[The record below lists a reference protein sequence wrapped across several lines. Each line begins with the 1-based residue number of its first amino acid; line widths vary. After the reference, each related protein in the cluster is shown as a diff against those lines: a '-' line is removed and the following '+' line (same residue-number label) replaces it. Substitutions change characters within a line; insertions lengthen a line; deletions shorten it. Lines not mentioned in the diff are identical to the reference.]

1 MKVKEDLAMP
11 VRFRWEKNFKD
22 TEIGR
27 IPKDWKVR
35 RIGEIGKVI
44 TGKTPPTKEKQYWN
58 GNIPFITPSDIPDY
72 DIRYDYKV
80 ERFVS
85 KKWLYKAK
93 NLLIPKNSPCFVC
106 IGSTIGKVCL
116 TRENSFTNQQINS
129 IIPKKDFDYMFIF
142 YNLRANQFR
151 IRDEYGG
158 GGAAK
163 DIISKSKF
171 EKVILPFPNNHE
183 EQSRIAT
190 VLSWF
195 DELIEVKKKQNEIL
209 EKTAMAIFKSW
220 FIDFEPFKDEEFVYS
235 EELGREIPKGWEV
248 KRLEEIAYIIRG
260 ISFKAEIANFEPFYN
275 SVPILRANNIR
286 KSWEID
292 FSNLMFIPK
301 QKVKKHQILKEK
313 DFVMVASNGNPKL
326 VGKFSL
332 FIPLISKTSFSVG
345 AFMYIVR
352 PKLPEYVYLYC
363 LLKSLYFQ
371 EFLESIISGTNI
383 NNLKK
388 ADLENFMFVFPP
400 SYILTKFH
408 SLVQPLF
415 EKIINNQKEIM
426 ILKKVRDTLLP
437 LLVFGK
443 LRVEEI

>member
-1 MKVKEDLAMP
+1 MP

-195 DELIEVKKKQNEIL
+195 DELIEVKKKKNEIL

-235 EELGREIPKGWEV
+235 EKLGRKIPKGWEV
-248 KRLEEIAYIIRG
+248 KPIGKIVDIQKGISYKGSEKFNEPVNGSYVFITLDNFIRG
-260 ISFKAEIANFEPFYN
+260 GGFKTEYSWIKSERIKEYQFVKEGDLIIALTDMTQNARVVGAPAIVVLPDGYNKGVISLDCAKLILKNVNLKYFLYLILKYTQEENATFANGV
-275 SVPILRANNIR
+275 SVLHLNTNLFMQNKCILLPPSPIL
-286 KSWEID
+286 
-292 FSNLMFIPK
+292 
-301 QKVKKHQILKEK
+301 Q
-313 DFVMVASNGNPKL
+313 
-326 VGKFSL
+326 
-332 FIPLISKTSFSVG
+332 
-345 AFMYIVR
+345 
-352 PKLPEYVYLYC
+352 
-363 LLKSLYFQ
+363 
-371 EFLESIISGTNI
+371 
-383 NNLKK
+383 
-388 ADLENFMFVFPP
+388 
-400 SYILTKFH
+400 KFH

-443 LRVEEI
+443 LRVEEV